1 MLMDFLHN
9 FLISNNQTVFF
20 VFKILFNISV
30 VYIITF
36 KIFRKYNK
44 TKNFLFT
51 YNLMGLTTFL
61 LCYLL
66 SDVKLDIGFSLGLF
80 AILTIIRF
88 RTVNISTKRMTYL
101 FVVVGISVINSLV
114 SINNLI
120 ILLISNLIL
129 IIFLITIENKTI
141 LINEKED

>member
-1 MLMDFLHN
+1 
-9 FLISNNQTVFF
+9 
-20 VFKILFNISV
+20 
-30 VYIITF
+30 
-36 KIFRKYNK
+36 
-44 TKNFLFT
+44 
-51 YNLMGLTTFL
+51 MGLTTFL

>member
-1 MLMDFLHN
+1 
-9 FLISNNQTVFF
+9 
-20 VFKILFNISV
+20 
-30 VYIITF
+30 
-36 KIFRKYNK
+36 
-44 TKNFLFT
+44 
-51 YNLMGLTTFL
+51 MGLTTFL

-66 SDVKLDIGFSLGLF
+66 SDVELDIGFSLGLF

-129 IIFLITIENKTI
+129 VIFLFTIENKTI

>member
-1 MLMDFLHN
+1 MFMDFLHN
-9 FLISNNQTVFF
+9 FLVSNNQTVFF

-44 TKNFLFT
+44 SKNFLFT
-51 YNLMGLTTFL
+51 LNLMGLTTFL

-88 RTVNISTKRMTYL
+88 RTDTISTKRMTYL

-129 IIFLITIENKTI
+129 IIFLFTIESKTI

>member
-1 MLMDFLHN
+1 
-9 FLISNNQTVFF
+9 
-20 VFKILFNISV
+20 
-30 VYIITF
+30 
-36 KIFRKYNK
+36 
-44 TKNFLFT
+44 
-51 YNLMGLTTFL
+51 MGLTTFL

-101 FVVVGISVINSLV
+101 FVVVGISVLNSLV

-129 IIFLITIENKTI
+129 IIFLFTIENKTI